1 MAVNRERKVLESAE
15 SAMHPGSELWAR
27 VADRIY
33 PALVRLLTGALMV
46 VLCIST
52 AATSRSRAPGFDR
65 LAPQENAGR
74 DRQDETTPCRKH
86 ATECGLRLL
95 WGPVI
100 VVITL

>member
-1 MAVNRERKVLESAE
+1 MPRGTGLMAVNRECKVLESAE

-52 AATSRSRAPGFDR
+52 ARYFQEPRSG
-65 LAPQENAGR
+65 
-74 DRQDETTPCRKH
+74 
-86 ATECGLRLL
+86 
-95 WGPVI
+95 V
-100 VVITL
+100 